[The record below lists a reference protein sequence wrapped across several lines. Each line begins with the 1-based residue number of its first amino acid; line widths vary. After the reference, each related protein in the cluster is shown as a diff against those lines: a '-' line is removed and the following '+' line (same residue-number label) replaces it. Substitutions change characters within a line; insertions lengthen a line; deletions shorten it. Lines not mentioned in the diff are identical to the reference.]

1 MSQTLF
7 LSTWLYDSLSTCRT
21 WLLVILVGKLT
32 ATDARDACV
41 RYTSYFI
48 PHRISSN
55 LYSETGVPK
64 CHG

>member
-41 RYTSYFI
+41 RYTSCSPSNFI
-48 PHRISSN
+48 ES
-55 LYSETGVPK
+55 
-64 CHG
+64 